1 MSRSSREE
9 MFQSPICFF
18 SLEQYQLTSYKH
30 IQGKGSLRILFGLV
44 SMITLATFFP
54 GLFLPSFS
62 CSLDLVPVSMDNRSS
77 LPETQTAPLR
87 SAPEATMVYRGQGRS
102 EKWEN
107 PLILPQDILQ
117 NLWSALVCTPL
128 AHYLLPDIFHSFKSF
143 GEGASVI
150 LSYAQRWISLFHV

>member
-44 SMITLATFFP
+44 SMITLATFF
-54 GLFLPSFS
+54 LDSFCPAS
-62 CSLDLVPVSMDNRSS
+62 HALLIWYLCVWTIEA

-87 SAPEATMVYRGQGRS
+87 SAPEATVVYRGQGRS

-128 AHYLLPDIFHSFKSF
+128 VHYLLPDIFHSFKSF